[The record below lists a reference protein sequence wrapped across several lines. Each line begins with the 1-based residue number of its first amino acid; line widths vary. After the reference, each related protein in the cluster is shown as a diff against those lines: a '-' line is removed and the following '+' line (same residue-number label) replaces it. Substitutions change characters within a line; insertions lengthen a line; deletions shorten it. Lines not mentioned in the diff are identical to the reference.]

1 MRTNAFGVKRS
12 AASVLLVA
20 SGLSLTA
27 CGTTPPPKIG
37 LVDSTPVIEYGQG
50 DYSTRAPE
58 GYKLNSADEISVIV
72 YREPDLS
79 VPNIAI
85 GADGMLALPLVGEIR
100 AEGISPADLGKT
112 ITDRLKSGGYLRNPS
127 VAVNVVKYASHM
139 VTVEGSV
146 EKPGVYPFMPGSKL
160 SAALSLASGP
170 NRVAKLEQIALFRE
184 FPDGMKVAKF
194 DYSAVRQGTMMDP
207 VLAPGDRVVVGTSG
221 LSQFWQDV
229 LKAAPVFAI
238 FTNQL

>member
-37 LVDSTPVIEYGQG
+37 LVDSTPVVEYGQA
-50 DYSTRAPE
+50 DYSTKAPD
-58 GYKLNSADEISVIV
+58 GYKLNAADEISVIV

-79 VPNIAI
+79 VPEIAI
-85 GADGMLALPLVGEIR
+85 GADGMLAIPLIGTIK
-100 AEGISPADLGKT
+100 AEGISPAELSRT
-112 ITDRLKSGGYLRNPS
+112 ITDKLRSGGYLRNPS
-127 VAVNVVKYASHM
+127 VAVNVVKYASHL

-146 EKPGVYPFMPGSKL
+146 EKPGVYGFKPGSKL

-170 NRVAKLEQIALFRE
+170 NRVAKLDQIALFRE
-184 FPDGMKVAKF
+184 FPDGLKVAKF

-207 VLAPGDRVVVGTSG
+207 VLAPGDRIVVGTSG
-221 LSQFWQDV
+221 MSQFWQDV